1 MEYLEPMVGSKTK
14 VKTGVNILL
23 LIVSSKFW
31 KDHMLSK
38 KMSPSYIILGLR
50 SYRVMGRLTK

>member
-1 MEYLEPMVGSKTK
+1 MVGSKTK

-23 LIVSSKFW
+23 LIVSSEFW